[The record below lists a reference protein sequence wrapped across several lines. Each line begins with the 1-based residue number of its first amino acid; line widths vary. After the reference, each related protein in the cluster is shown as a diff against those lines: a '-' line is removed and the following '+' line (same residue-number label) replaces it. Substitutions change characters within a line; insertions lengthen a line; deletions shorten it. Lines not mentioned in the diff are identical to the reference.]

1 MDGNNIL
8 DVVYHNVY
16 GKRNRM
22 IIDLDRF
29 FPCDREWLDKL
40 IRYMILGSDDPAE
53 HLQQIADYLRE
64 QYREAEKVNKS
75 GQATIKSKLAEKRY
89 RSCLEFLGGKYGGQ
103 YNIITD

>member
-1 MDGNNIL
+1 MDNNIL
-8 DVVYHNVY
+8 DVVYHNAY

-29 FPCDREWLDKL
+29 FPCGREWVDKL
-40 IRYMILGSDDPAE
+40 IRYVILGSDDPAE

-64 QYREAEKVNKS
+64 RYREAEKVNKTD
-75 GQATIKSKLAEKRY
+75 QATPKSRQAEKLY
-89 RSCLEFLGGKYGGQ
+89 RSCLEFVGGKYGGK